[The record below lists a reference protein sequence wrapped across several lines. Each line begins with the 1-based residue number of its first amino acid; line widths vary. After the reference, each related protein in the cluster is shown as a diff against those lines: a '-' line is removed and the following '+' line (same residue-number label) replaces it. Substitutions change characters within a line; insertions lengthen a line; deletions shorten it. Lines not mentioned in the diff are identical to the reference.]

1 MQLTH
6 IRDLLVETPLSSGH
20 AFLSAASGMAVQGD
34 LLCAVAD
41 DEHCLAMFALGTAE
55 PGKLVRLIDDDLPK
69 SAAQRKKVKP
79 DFEILL
85 ALPGANLPGANL
97 PRAGGNRLLALGSGS
112 TPQRMRGAIID
123 LPANDSKDGKPRVRL
138 IDLQPLFASIAP
150 LVSEVNLEGA
160 VLNGDQLLLFNRGN
174 MQFPASHILAIPLAA
189 VLDGGPMVA
198 SVCAALK
205 LPMVSGVPLTVT
217 DACRLNNGHIL
228 LCAVAEA
235 TADSYADGALMGAA
249 IVELDAQFNLLAVEP
264 LEPPL
269 KVEGIATRLTDEGVH
284 LLCVTD
290 ADDPNCAAGL
300 YAGLY
305 KRSGE
310 GQLTSEPAPNA
321 A

>member
-1 MQLTH
+1 MHLTH

-20 AFLSAASGMAVQGD
+20 AFLSAASGMVVQGN

-41 DEHCLAMFALGTAE
+41 DEHCLALFALGNSE

-69 SAAQRKKVKP
+69 DAAQCKKVKP

-85 ALPGANLPGANL
+85 ALPSANLPGAAEG
-97 PRAGGNRLLALGSGS
+97 RMLALGSGS

-123 LPANDSKDGKPRVRL
+123 LPAKDGKPGVRL
-138 IDLQPLFASIAP
+138 IDLQPLFAAIAP
-150 LVSEVNLEGA
+150 LVPEVNLEGA
-160 VLNGDQLLLFNRGN
+160 VLNEDQLLLFNRGN
-174 MQFPASHILAIPLAA
+174 MQFPASHILAVPLAA
-189 VLDGGPMVA
+189 VLDGGPVLA
-198 SVCAALK
+198 SLCALLT

-217 DACRLNNGHIL
+217 DACRLDNGHIL

-235 TADSYADGALMGAA
+235 TADSYADGALVGAA

-264 LEPPL
+264 LEPTL
-269 KVEGIATRLTDEGVH
+269 KVEGIAARLTDEGVH

-310 GQLTSEPAPNA
+310 GQLTSAPTPNA

>member
-1 MQLTH
+1 MHLTH
-6 IRDLLVETPLSSGH
+6 IRDLLVEKPLSSGH
-20 AFLSAASGMAVQGD
+20 AFLSAASGMVLQGD

-41 DEHCLAMFALGTAE
+41 DEHCLALFAIGTAE
-55 PGKLVRLIDDDLPK
+55 PGKLVRLIGDDLPK
-69 SAAQRKKVKP
+69 DAAQRKKVKP

-85 ALPGANLPGANL
+85 ALPGAPE
-97 PRAGGNRLLALGSGS
+97 NRLLALGSGS

-123 LPANDSKDGKPRVRL
+123 LPANDSKDAKDGKPGVRL
-138 IDLQPLFASIAP
+138 IDLQPMFAAIAP
-150 LVSEVNLEGA
+150 LVPEVNLEGA

-189 VLDGGPMVA
+189 VLDGGPVLA

-217 DACRLNNGHIL
+217 DACRMENGHIL

-235 TADSYADGALMGAA
+235 TADSYADGALVGAA
-249 IVELDAQFNLLAVEP
+249 IVELDAQFKLIAAEP

-269 KVEGIATRLTDEGVH
+269 KVEGIAARLTDQGVH

-290 ADDPNCAAGL
+290 ADDPNRASGL

-305 KRSGE
+305 QRSGE
-310 GQLTSEPAPNA
+310 GQLIFEPAPNA

>member
-1 MQLTH
+1 MHLTH

-20 AFLSAASGMAVQGD
+20 AFLSAASGMVLQGD

-41 DEHCLAMFALGTAE
+41 DEHCLALFALGNSE

-69 SAAQRKKVKP
+69 GAAQRKKVKP

-85 ALPGANLPGANL
+85 ALPGANLP
-97 PRAGGNRLLALGSGS
+97 RAEGNQLLALGSGS

-123 LPANDSKDGKPRVRL
+123 LPAKDGKPGVRL
-138 IDLQPLFASIAP
+138 IDLQPLFAAIAP
-150 LVSEVNLEGA
+150 LVPEVNLEGA

-174 MQFPASHILAIPLAA
+174 MQFPASYILAVPLAA
-189 VLDGGPMVA
+189 VLDGGPVLA
-198 SVCAALK
+198 SLCAVLK

-235 TADSYADGALMGAA
+235 TADSYADGALVGAA

-269 KVEGIATRLTDEGVH
+269 KVEGIAARLTDEGVH